1 MPENNGLKWWLLGA
15 ALLAMF
21 LKVVLLMSADRSR
34 KYSGDSSDN
43 S

>member
-15 ALLAMF
+15 GLLAML
-21 LKVVLLMSADRSR
+21 LKVVLLMSFDRSR